1 MNEILQSF
9 IQQLRP
15 MTPTYFVIATDK
27 LNTIDKY
34 QYIDLISYLI
44 KNEFNYLDY
53 QSQDYCC
60 EFNDKNCPYNRHHY
74 STHFLWN
81 RIRIDLFKMMNI
93 HCNSNDFK
101 LIGYNQN
108 FKYDMSFHQ
117 RIDDINV
124 DFISYTYGE
133 RWKGNHLAAVRA
145 CVDGGNAK
153 CNYSAYHKLFRGSHQ
168 TCQIENLTDLDNNRR
183 LLLITDSMS
192 IPLVPFLAY
201 YFKSIL
207 QIDPREKL
215 SQNVGTSI
223 IDLINSYNYTDCL
236 FFMQCGKFLQ
246 VGLDF
251 CKNLQN

>member
-1 MNEILQSF
+1 
-9 IQQLRP
+9 
-15 MTPTYFVIATDK
+15 
-27 LNTIDKY
+27 
-34 QYIDLISYLI
+34 
-44 KNEFNYLDY
+44 
-53 QSQDYCC
+53 
-60 EFNDKNCPYNRHHY
+60 
-74 STHFLWN
+74 
-81 RIRIDLFKMMNI
+81 MMNI

-124 DFISYTYGE
+124 DFISYTYSE

-168 TCQIENLTDLDNNRR
+168 TCQIENLTYLNNNRR

-192 IPLVPFLAY
+192 IPLVPILAY

-207 QIDPREKL
+207 QIDPRETL